1 MPSITFESPAE
12 RHARRARQHRLILLC
27 VLFFALGINFGAWGC
42 ALIIW

>member
-12 RHARRARQHRLILLC
+12 RHDRRMRRHRLILIC
-27 VLFFALGINFGAWGC
+27 AVVFAAGINFGAWGC